1 MKKSGLLL
9 VLTVIFS
16 ITLLTAS
23 TGFARGAAPTDP
35 FRHLQFRSLGPAL
48 AGGRVT
54 AVVGIPGNPN
64 VYYVG
69 AAAGGVWK
77 TIDGGLQWKAV
88 FTKEGSASVGTLA
101 LAPSNPNIVWV
112 GTGESNIR
120 SDVINGA
127 GLYLSTDAGKT
138 WKLMGFKNAGQIS
151 RVLVDPQNP
160 DVVWVAVLGHAW
172 GPNAERGV
180 FKSTDGGKTWK
191 KVLYENNHTGAIDL
205 VMDPGNPM
213 VLYAA
218 LWQAVRHPWALDE
231 GGPDSGIWRST
242 DGGDTWHR
250 LTKDMPKGPIGRIAV
265 AVAPSNPQRV
275 YALME
280 TRRGNGLL
288 FKSNDMGDHWK
299 QVSEN
304 YNLDVRPFYFTR
316 LFVAPNDENK
326 LYFLSFWL
334 MESDDGGHTAH
345 PIDMSVHVDHHAFWQ
360 DPTNPNRIIQGNDGG
375 AYLSLDGGKTWRF
388 LDGMPIEQFYMVST
402 DNRTP
407 YDICGGLQDNSGW
420 CGASSSLADNVV
432 SGNDWY
438 TAVGG
443 DGEYVVPAPSNPDII
458 YADAEDGAIVRFDRK
473 TKQSLF
479 IMPYLHG
486 PGLINDLETKNQKY
500 RFNWTAPI
508 AVSPTDANT
517 VYLGGNVL
525 FKSTDGG
532 LHWTVISPDLTRNDK
547 SKQLNSGGPVNYDL
561 SGAETYDT
569 IQSLQLAPTDQNV
582 IWAGTDDGLVQ
593 VTRNG
598 GKTWHN
604 VTPPGAPKWA
614 RVYQIG
620 VSPFHAG
627 SAYLAFD
634 NHEMDDNRPYVY
646 RTDDYGKSWHR
657 IDAGLPDES
666 VLVVREDPNR
676 KGFLMLGNMTGL
688 WYSRDDGARW
698 QPLKANFPTAPVF
711 DLQFKNHDLVVA
723 THGRGVFVLNDI
735 RPIEEM
741 NGAIAK
747 QAFHLCT
754 PSEGTEFLSW
764 SRGEGAEPS
773 YTAPN
778 APNGTVLDYFLKDM
792 LKTTPAE
799 KAAHRTPVK
808 IVVTDMNGNPVA
820 THYGPAKQ
828 GINRFVWNMRY
839 DGPTPLDFQHLPPYA
854 QAAGFGNFG
863 PLALPGSYKVA
874 VTAGGK
880 TQTTTVTVN
889 NDPNHLFP
897 METLRATLR
906 MGIETRNN
914 MSAFNE
920 MLNRIV
926 AMQDT
931 LDTFEKGVSENAQQK
946 ALYATVL
953 GQAQALN
960 KKLTALKNSVY
971 NPEEQH
977 LVPEDSLHWLSRLDG
992 DLQGL
997 YFGAI
1002 GLYGQAPTGP
1012 MLETYQGI
1020 QPKLEETLNQF
1031 NGILATDVPAY
1042 NKAAYAAGAPTL
1054 LVGQP
1059 ITVKPVQM

>member
-9 VLTVIFS
+9 VLTAIFS

-23 TGFARGAAPTDP
+23 TGFARGTAPTDP

-160 DVVWVAVLGHAW
+160 EVVWVAVLGHVW

-180 FKSTDGGKTWK
+180 FKSTDGGKTWE
-191 KVLYENNHTGAIDL
+191 KVLYENDHTGAIDL

-604 VTPPGAPKWA
+604 VTPQGAPKWA

-723 THGRGVFVLNDI
+723 THGRGVFVLDDI

-741 NGAIAK
+741 DGAIAK
-747 QAFHLCT
+747 QAFHLFT

-778 APNGTVLDYFLKDM
+778 APNGTVLDYFLKDT

-854 QAAGFGNFG
+854 KAAGFGNFG

-931 LDTFEKGVSENAQQK
+931 LDTFEKGVSGNVQQK
-946 ALYATVL
+946 ALYSTVL

-997 YFGAI
+997 YFGAV

>member
-16 ITLLTAS
+16 ITLFTTS

-160 DVVWVAVLGHAW
+160 EVVWVAVLGHVW

-191 KVLYENNHTGAIDL
+191 KVLYENDHTGAIDL

-360 DPTNPNRIIQGNDGG
+360 DPTNPNRIIHGNDGG

-569 IQSLQLAPTDQNV
+569 IQSLQLASTDQNV

-723 THGRGVFVLNDI
+723 THGRGVFVLDDI

-741 NGAIAK
+741 DGAIAK
-747 QAFHLCT
+747 QAFHLFT

-778 APNGTVLDYFLKDM
+778 APNGTVLDYFLKDT

-854 QAAGFGNFG
+854 KAAGFGNFG

-931 LDTFEKGVSENAQQK
+931 LDTFEKGVSGNVQQK

-997 YFGAI
+997 YFGAV

>member
-23 TGFARGAAPTDP
+23 TGFARGTAPTDP

-191 KVLYENNHTGAIDL
+191 KVLYENDHTGAIDL

-723 THGRGVFVLNDI
+723 THGRGVFVLDDI

-741 NGAIAK
+741 DGAIAK
-747 QAFHLCT
+747 QAFHLFT

-778 APNGTVLDYFLKDM
+778 APNGTVLDYFLKDT

-854 QAAGFGNFG
+854 KAAGFGNFG

-931 LDTFEKGVSENAQQK
+931 LDTFEKGVSENVQQK
-946 ALYATVL
+946 ALYSTVL

-1012 MLETYQGI
+1012 MLETYHGI